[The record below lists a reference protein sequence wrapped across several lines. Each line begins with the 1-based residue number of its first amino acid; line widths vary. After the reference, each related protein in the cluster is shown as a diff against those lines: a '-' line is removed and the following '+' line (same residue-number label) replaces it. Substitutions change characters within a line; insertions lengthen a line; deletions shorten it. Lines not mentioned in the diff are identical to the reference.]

1 MNRITLSLSLLVVF
15 LLPATALR
23 ADDLGAVQACLANW
37 GDHPFD
43 TRNPKFRV
51 LGSQVKVFGIGG
63 SINETY
69 KTPEPELVLIKSNVS
84 VMTKSRMNLLNPNGW
99 YCLQG
104 KVNVMAKSIITLDC
118 KSHLAST
125 NPGTTVLGSS
135 ESEEG
140 VTVMG
145 KAEIHRVN
153 CGGHQYQ

>member
-1 MNRITLSLSLLVVF
+1 MNRTIIPLMLLISTLLLTPT
-15 LLPATALR
+15 LLR
-23 ADDLGAVQACLANW
+23 ADDLEAVRACLANW

-43 TRNPKFRV
+43 MQNPNFRV
-51 LGSQVKVFGIGG
+51 LGTQVKVFGIGG
-63 SINETY
+63 SINETN
-69 KTPEPELVLIKSNVS
+69 KTADPELILIRSNVS

-118 KSHLAST
+118 RAHLASSS
-125 NPGTTVLGSS
+125 PGTTVLGSS
-135 ESEEG
+135 EGEDG

-153 CGGHQYQ
+153 CGRE